1 MVNMVSMVG
10 MVGMVYMVGIV
21 GMVVMV
27 GKSCLAE
34 QDMQQLGSTDTCL
47 ACTRSIC
54 ALQSWLWSASSLW
67 WYTWCKSNN

>member
-1 MVNMVSMVG
+1 MVIMVIMVSMVSMVMVGMG
-10 MVGMVYMVGIV
+10 MVGMV

-34 QDMQQLGSTDTCL
+34 QDMEQLGSTDTCL

-54 ALQSWLWSASSLW
+54 ALRSW
-67 WYTWCKSNN
+67 

>member
-1 MVNMVSMVG
+1 MVCMVNMVSMVG
-10 MVGMVYMVGIV
+10 MVGMVYMVGMVGIV

-34 QDMQQLGSTDTCL
+34 QDMEQLGSTDTCL

-54 ALQSWLWSASSLW
+54 ALRSW
-67 WYTWCKSNN
+67 